1 MSASQ
6 VTPRSRA
13 ALDAALDVEILAF
26 ERVMATVWL
35 FFLLCGVVA
44 SAIIALTTSL
54 WLGLGCSALSA
65 AYLLWYVPVWFRLTR
80 GPQPGWL
87 RTANDVVEATIP
99 WGFMAVLV
107 FTEGGEYALGSWVPP
122 MLFTLLLLSHV
133 VRLRDRS
140 PLIVGVSGAV
150 IFAGIYV
157 FLARGRI
164 AAGFEGHVLFQANM
178 QLTRGVSLLLAGVV
192 ASVAARYMRR
202 VIGRA
207 DRVLRE
213 RELFGK
219 YRLLSRIAVG
229 GMAEVFEAVYAP
241 EGGFERPVAVKRI
254 HAHLA
259 QQERF
264 VQLFRQE
271 AEIGSR
277 LAHPS
282 IVQVLDFGSR
292 EDSYFLAMEFVDGIT
307 MARLLSRTR
316 ADGVEI
322 PEPVMGAM
330 LRALLEGLHHAHEVA
345 RGADGELLRV
355 LHRDLCPQNVLLS
368 RNGEIKITDFGVA
381 RALRDADA
389 SHTQT
394 VVGHSGYM
402 APEQARAQPLDHRA
416 DLFSVGVIA
425 WELATRRRLFGR
437 KTQAATVE
445 ALLNLE
451 LVAPSTLRP
460 GLSAGWDDFVLRALS
475 RDREGRPAS
484 ARHMLAELDRI
495 PSSRSDGAIR
505 RLAQLVRQLGDAAD
519 EVQDE
524 APTEVELPRARAR
537 VLVPEPEAR

>member
-6 VTPRSRA
+6 TTPRSRA
-13 ALDAALDVEILAF
+13 ALEAALDLEVLVF

-35 FFLLCGVVA
+35 FFMACGVIA
-44 SAIIALTTSL
+44 SAVLAFTTSL

-65 AYLLWYVPVWFRLTR
+65 AYLLWYLPLWLRLTR
-80 GPQPGWL
+80 GPPS
-87 RTANDVVEATIP
+87 RPIRAAADVVEATIP
-99 WGFMAVLV
+99 WSFMAVLV

-133 VRLRDRS
+133 VRLRERS
-140 PLIVGVSGAV
+140 PYVIGLTGALAFGV
-150 IFAGIYV
+150 IYA
-157 FLARGRI
+157 FLARDRI
-164 AAGFEGHVLFQANM
+164 ASGFETHVLFQANM
-178 QLTRGVSLLLAGVV
+178 QLTRGFSLVLAGVT
-192 ASVAARYMRR
+192 AAVAARYMRR

-229 GMAEVFEAVYAP
+229 GMAEVYEAVYAP

-259 QQERF
+259 EQPRF

-271 AEIGSR
+271 AQIGSR

-292 EDSYFLAMEFVDGIT
+292 EGAYFLAMEFVDGIT
-307 MARLLSRTR
+307 MARLLSRCR
-316 ADGVEI
+316 AAGREI
-322 PEPVMGAM
+322 PEPVVGTM

-345 RGADGELLRV
+345 RGPDGELLRV

-368 RNGEIKITDFGVA
+368 RNGEVKITDFGVA
-381 RALRDADA
+381 RALRDADS

-425 WELATRRRLFGR
+425 WELLVRRRLFGR
-437 KTQAATVE
+437 TTQAATVE

-451 LVAPSTLRP
+451 VVPPSVHRRELP
-460 GLSAGWDDFVLRALS
+460 EGWDAFVLRALD
-475 RDREGRPAS
+475 RDPDARFPT
-484 ARHMLAELDRI
+484 ARHMLAALDRI
-495 PSSRSDGAIR
+495 PSSRSEDGIR
-505 RLAQLVRQLGDAAD
+505 RLAALVRELGEAPD
-519 EVQDE
+519 EIADE
-524 APTEVELPRARAR
+524 APTQVELVRGS
-537 VLVPEPEAR
+537 EAG